1 MGHTVIL
8 LNFRRNRQTAFPQ
21 HLHDFAFPPATSEGS
36 NFATSLLL
44 TLVVSKVFVCLSVFI
59 LAISAGVKWDLI
71 VVLMCISLITNDIDQ
86 LFMYLLAI
94 CTSPVEEGLESF
106 GHLKIWLY
114 VLLLFSCGNIYFE
127 MN

>member
-1 MGHTVIL
+1 M
-8 LNFRRNRQTAFPQ
+8 
-21 HLHDFAFPPATSEGS
+21 
-36 NFATSLLL
+36 
-44 TLVVSKVFVCLSVFI
+44 
-59 LAISAGVKWDLI
+59 KWDLI
-71 VVLMCISLITNDIDQ
+71 VVLMCISLITNAIDQ